1 LTQPAW
7 CIDDGRVNG
16 QLVVDSLELDAALQ
30 RDPADRGIDTSLA
43 GFKYNNGF
51 WAHEIAANVGC
62 PGELWVPFMSGF
74 GGISVLLLPNDTVYY
89 VWSDNDTY
97 QWMDAAQESHA
108 IRSLCP

>member
-1 LTQPAW
+1 M
-7 CIDDGRVNG
+7 DNG
-16 QLVVDSLELDAALQ
+16 QINGLAVIDRFELDAALQ
-30 RDPADRGIDTSLA
+30 RDPLDRGINTSTA

-51 WAHEIAANVGC
+51 WAHEIASDVSC
-62 PGELWVPFMSGF
+62 SGELWVPFMSGY

-97 QWMDAAQESHA
+97 LWMDAAQESHA